1 MAGRRQCG
9 ETEASERPPR
19 SLEPGKGKNRN
30 GGAAPTCA
38 TAELGDRRPRSGLV
52 SAQRGTRR
60 APPRGRRQ
68 RQPLAPGWSREPRPR
83 PSRARPPLT
92 PPLPF
97 PCTPPSSPTLIK
109 NSTLANSLAASRLH
123 PINTLVILSPAPHF
137 QCKSDSGK
145 GSLVWTLLPD
155 NPVFGESPPCR
166 PQFITFS
173 VFF

>member
-1 MAGRRQCG
+1 MAGRGPCG

-19 SLEPGKGKNRN
+19 SLEPGKGENRN

-38 TAELGDRRPRSGLV
+38 TAEQGDRRPRPGSV

-97 PCTPPSSPTLIK
+97 PCTPSSPTLIK
-109 NSTLANSLAASRLH
+109 NSTLAISPAASRFY
-123 PINTLVILSPAPHF
+123 PINPLT
-137 QCKSDSGK
+137 
-145 GSLVWTLLPD
+145 SLQLHTSNVNLLLGREAWFGTLLPD
-155 NPVFGESPPCR
+155 IPIFGESPPCC
-166 PQFITFS
+166 PQLITLS
-173 VFF
+173 VSR